1 MEAKESRLIS
11 TKGAGV
17 VVADHSTYKLLEPTT
32 RIVAGTR
39 TTSFKRSQEES
50 SHYPW
55 LGGYLQ
61 WLDGKEA
68 REEYYGRLERMSG
81 R

>member
-1 MEAKESRLIS
+1 MSS
-11 TKGAGV
+11 KGAGI
-17 VVADHSTYKLLEPTT
+17 VVADHSTYKLDEPTP

-39 TTSFKRSQEES
+39 TTSFKRPQEES
-50 SHYPW
+50 GHYPW